1 MTTRRKSRLKDSKD
15 HMKMMLDW
23 NKNNIVLRDQ
33 FLPKNIGKMEN
44 AKTHK
49 TFMEVYGV
57 MPFKIDEEQA
67 GKLHLELTAGYAK
80 GGRKKY
86 DKEEGILILN
96 NARYQG
102 YNMYPYH
109 KGSKKAD
116 EAQKNQKA
124 ATTTIKGRELNDIRH
139 SLEVFNYVMFGVEN
153 LTGLSVVKLDILRQS
168 ETGFKGKGSN
178 L

>member
-1 MTTRRKSRLKDSKD
+1 
-15 HMKMMLDW
+15 MMRDW
-23 NKNNIVLRDQ
+23 NKSNRNLRDQ
-33 FLPKNIGKMEN
+33 FLPKNMGKMEN
-44 AKTHK
+44 TKTYK

-86 DKEEGILILN
+86 SKEEGILILN
-96 NARYQG
+96 HASYQG

-109 KGSKKAD
+109 QGSKKTE

-124 ATTTIKGRELNDIRH
+124 STTSIKGRELND
-139 SLEVFNYVMFGVEN
+139 L
-153 LTGLSVVKLDILRQS
+153 
-168 ETGFKGKGSN
+168 
-178 L
+178 

>member
-1 MTTRRKSRLKDSKD
+1 
-15 HMKMMLDW
+15 MMHDW
-23 NKNNIVLRDQ
+23 NRDNIVLRDQ

-44 AKTHK
+44 AKTYK

-67 GKLHLELTAGYAK
+67 GKLHLELTEGYAK

-86 DKEEGILILN
+86 GKEEGILIIN
-96 NARYQG
+96 NASYQG

-124 ATTTIKGRELNDIRH
+124 ATTTIKGRELHDIRH
-139 SLEVFNYVMFGVEN
+139 SLDVFNYVMFGV
-153 LTGLSVVKLDILRQS
+153 V
-168 ETGFKGKGSN
+168 
-178 L
+178 